1 MLKTAVRTTIW
12 IAIILALL
20 TALVGVT
27 PTDAGEF
34 VRGLWGDL
42 LQFVRT
48 VSGKST

>member
-1 MLKTAVRTTIW
+1 MLKSAVRTTIW

-20 TALVGVT
+20 TALIGVT

-34 VRGLWGDL
+34 VRGLWSGF

-48 VSGKST
+48 VTGKSA